1 MHFFDRCPRN
11 VFDVESGFSR
21 KFTTGPEWIFP
32 PYFWKGQHYMAVPT
46 ATNCLL
52 FETVLEKKARSG
64 IFFSPLLKKNRS
76 EGGILFYVISR
87 SEHIKLPLWLIPH
100 MVDAP
105 RGMCHWFVH
114 HQWLFLFE
122 DNSTCFH
129 CTWLVLPR
137 HRNQFSLTPVC
148 TSHSKL

>member
-1 MHFFDRCPRN
+1 MHFFDRRPRK

-32 PYFWKGQHYMAVPT
+32 PYFWKGHATWQCQQPPT
-46 ATNCLL
+46 VSSLKLSWKRRPVVA
-52 FETVLEKKARSG
+52 F
-64 IFFSPLLKKNRS
+64 PPPPKKNRS
-76 EGGILFYVISR
+76 KGGILFYVISR

-114 HQWLFLFE
+114 HQWLFPFE